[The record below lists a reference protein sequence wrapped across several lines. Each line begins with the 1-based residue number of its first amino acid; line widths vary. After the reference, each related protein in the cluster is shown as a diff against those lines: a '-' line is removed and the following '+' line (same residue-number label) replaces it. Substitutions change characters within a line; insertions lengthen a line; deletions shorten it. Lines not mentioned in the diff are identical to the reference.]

1 MNSAEGMRAVVY
13 RNLHKGCWS
22 VKSTATGRVVAH
34 CDEVW
39 VEGATFKVSS
49 AGRARVLRERSK
61 NVHAGVVGIV
71 FFSGNRK
78 LAESGV
84 RIRYNPYETET
95 FVRSGD
101 GAPVHRAELVYLTGN
116 GQVFASPS
124 RTTTQQESP
133 ECPPKVP
140 PSTPSVSSS

>member
-1 MNSAEGMRAVVY
+1 MKIADGMRAVVY

-22 VKSTATGRVVAH
+22 VKSLATGRVVAH
-34 CDEVW
+34 RDEVW

-71 FFSGNRK
+71 SFSGNRK

-84 RIRYNPYETET
+84 RVRYNPYDTET

-101 GAPVHRAELVYLTGN
+101 GVPVHHAELVYLTEDGK
-116 GQVFASPS
+116 VFASPS
-124 RTTTQQESP
+124 RTTTQKESP
-133 ECPPKVP
+133 ECLPKVP

>member
-1 MNSAEGMRAVVY
+1 MKNTDGMRAIVY

-39 VEGATFKVSS
+39 VKGATFKVSA

-71 FFSGNRK
+71 FFRGNRK
-78 LAESGV
+78 LSESGV
-84 RIRYNPYETET
+84 HIRYNPYEVET
-95 FVRSGD
+95 FVRAGD
-101 GAPVHRAELVYLTGN
+101 GSPVYHAECVYLTGN
-116 GQVFASPS
+116 GQVFASSS
-124 RTTTQQESP
+124 RTTT
-133 ECPPKVP
+133 
-140 PSTPSVSSS
+140 